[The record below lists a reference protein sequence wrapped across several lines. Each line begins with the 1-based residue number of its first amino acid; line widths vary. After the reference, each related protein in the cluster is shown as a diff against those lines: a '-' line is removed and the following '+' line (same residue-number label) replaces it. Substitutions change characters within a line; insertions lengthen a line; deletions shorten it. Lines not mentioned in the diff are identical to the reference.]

1 MKIDQFV
8 RTGAMTYDE
17 AITLEHLIRRE
28 QALRESGVTKPLP
41 KEKRAE
47 VSDGWQQHIRPLDAA
62 DREALRRCD
71 EALGVDKP
79 VAWRVRPSPTETCYF
94 DGEEAAKEFAFREG
108 TGARPLYIHPAS
120 KSTLTELQAAHAEIE
135 RLRAAIR
142 RLAEQDAT
150 LSVQGGNVT
159 VTMDATLTDEERAAL
174 LWFAHYGLPEHRAA
188 TLRGLLERLK

>member
-1 MKIDQFV
+1 V
-8 RTGAMTYDE
+8 
-17 AITLEHLIRRE
+17 IRN
-28 QALRESGVTKPLP
+28 LREAVIAYKSRGVTEPLP

-47 VSDGWQQHIRPLDAA
+47 VSDGWKQHIRPLDAA
-62 DREALRRCD
+62 DREALLRCD
-71 EALGVDKP
+71 EAWGVDKP

-135 RLRAAIR
+135 RLHTAIR
-142 RLAEQDAT
+142 RLADQDAT

-159 VTMDATLTDEERAAL
+159 VTMDGTLTDEEREAVKLTAE
-174 LWFAHYGLPEHRAA
+174 WFAAVPLGD
-188 TLRGLLERLK
+188 TLRGLLERTK